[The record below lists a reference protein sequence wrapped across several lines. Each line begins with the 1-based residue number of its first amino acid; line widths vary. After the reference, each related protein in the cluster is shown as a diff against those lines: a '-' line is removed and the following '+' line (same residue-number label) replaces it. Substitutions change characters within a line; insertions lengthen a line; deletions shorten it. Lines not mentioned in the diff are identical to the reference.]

1 MNVRLSSQFSHEH
14 LKLSNVHGKIG
25 KKALNSFCQHFIVH
39 SFPSHLRDPINRFV
53 HTYYYQI
60 IFGIIFMFMRTV
72 GQNCHFN
79 FHSKESSLQLK
90 FHYREFKTI
99 FIQNQ
104 RLLQKVLINEFLEH
118 DGMRV
123 LSSALFSSCMIG
135 CTMITTLPW
144 QKYLIL
150 QRSWSFVRKNL
161 FFHKQT
167 EKTLDVPDFLCV
179 TLKHVSLK

>member
-1 MNVRLSSQFSHEH
+1 MVAKPSKVYTNLQRNVDKMNVRLSSQFSREH

-25 KKALNSFCQHFIVH
+25 KKALNSFCQYFFVH
-39 SFPSHLRDPINRFV
+39 SFPSHLFDPICRFV
-53 HTYYYQI
+53 HTYYNQI
-60 IFGIIFMFMRTV
+60 IIGKFFVFMGTL

-79 FHSKESSLQLK
+79 FHSKEISSQLK

-104 RLLQKVLINEFLEH
+104 RLLQKVLINKFLEH

-135 CTMITTLPW
+135 YTIMTTL
-144 QKYLIL
+144 
-150 QRSWSFVRKNL
+150 S
-161 FFHKQT
+161 
-167 EKTLDVPDFLCV
+167 
-179 TLKHVSLK
+179 